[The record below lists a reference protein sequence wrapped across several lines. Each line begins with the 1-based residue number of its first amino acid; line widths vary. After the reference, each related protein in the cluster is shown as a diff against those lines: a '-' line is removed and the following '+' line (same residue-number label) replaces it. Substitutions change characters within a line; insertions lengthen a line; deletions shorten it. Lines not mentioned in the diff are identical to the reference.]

1 MARSSCGRN
10 WRKKVGVDVLERTL
24 KERDREAERRS
35 LAPHNG
41 MFQQDLQTR
50 RCSGSPALIGLQT
63 SVLVASA

>member
-1 MARSSCGRN
+1 M
-10 WRKKVGVDVLERTL
+10 GVDVLERTL